1 MILSRRT
8 VLGAAAAA
16 AVVST
21 SAAANAQSPPPLR
34 PRPFGLKPMTGDA
47 KPITADERQG
57 RLAKVQGL
65 MQEKKLAALL
75 VESGSTLEYFT
86 GIHWFSS
93 ERVTAAVI
101 PASGP
106 VIIVTPFFESPS
118 IREMVQVP
126 GEIKTWQE
134 DENPFELIAQ
144 SVNAAVRGAANG
156 ASRGDGGA
164 LAVDANTRFFIVDA
178 VTRASGGRPTVP
190 GSELVRACR
199 MVKSPAE
206 LALMQIANN
215 ITLAAIRHV
224 HGNVQ
229 AGMQTA
235 DVSKLLSDATAAL
248 GGGGFD
254 FSLCLLNEASAFP
267 HGSKVVQTVREGS
280 VILIDC
286 GCIVHGYQS
295 DISRSWVFGEPTPR
309 QREVWSTVKRGQ
321 EITLETAKIGTPVG
335 NIDKAVRAFYE
346 SKGWSKNYALPG
358 LSHRTGHGI
367 GMDVHEN
374 PYLVRNDVTP
384 LAPGMCFS
392 DEPGIYIPGEFG
404 IRLEDCWYMTEQG
417 PKLFTPLAKSI
428 DQPV

>member
-16 AVVST
+16 AAVVST
-21 SAAANAQSPPPLR
+21 SANAQSPPPMR
-34 PRPFGLKPMTGDA
+34 PRPIGLKPMTGDA
-47 KPITADERQG
+47 KPITAQERQG

-65 MQEKKLAALL
+65 MQEKKIAALL

-86 GIHWFSS
+86 GIHWWTS

-101 PASGP
+101 PANGP

-118 IREMVQVP
+118 IREMLQVP
-126 GEIKTWQE
+126 GEIRPWQE
-134 DENPFELIAQ
+134 DENPFELIAR
-144 SVNAAVRGAANG
+144 SVGGTGKAV
-156 ASRGDGGA
+156 GD
-164 LAVDANTRFFIVDA
+164 LAVDAYTRFYIVDA
-178 VTRASGGRPTVP
+178 VTKASGGRATVP
-190 GSELVRACR
+190 GSDLVRACR
-199 MVKSPAE
+199 MIKSPAE

-215 ITLAAIRHV
+215 ITMTAIRHV
-224 HGNVQ
+224 HANIQV
-229 AGMQTA
+229 GMQTA
-235 DVSKLLSDATAAL
+235 DVSKLIGDTTTAL
-248 GGGGFD
+248 GGDSD
-254 FSLCLLNEASAFP
+254 FSLALLNEASAFP

-280 VILIDC
+280 VILVDC
-286 GCIVHGYQS
+286 GCTVHGYQS
-295 DISRSWVFGEPTPR
+295 DISRTWVFGEPTPR
-309 QREVWSTVKRGQ
+309 QREVWNTVKRGQ
-321 EITLETAKIGTPVG
+321 EIALETAKIGTPVG
-335 NIDKAVRAFYE
+335 NIDKMVRAFYE

-367 GMDVHEN
+367 GMDAHEH

-384 LAPGMCFS
+384 LAAGMCFS

-417 PKLFTPLAKSI
+417 AKLFTPLAKSI